1 MSWFPAS
8 AEKCC
13 SSGKLELKLTKILTI
28 MRKILLSALLL
39 VCSIAVCS
47 ALTREGLT
55 EYKLDNGLTVMLW
68 EDHDAPD
75 VTGYIVVRA
84 GAVDEPAEYTGLA
97 HYLEH
102 MLFKGTQR
110 IGALDWNA
118 EKPIYDSIIAL
129 YDQYSE
135 ATDPKVREELA
146 TQINECSMRQAKI
159 SSLEDFFVL
168 LDLIGAE
175 GVNAYTSYDLTAYH
189 NSFPAAEMYR
199 WLTIFSDRLIDP
211 VFRTFQAEL
220 ENVFEE
226 YNMYANDPSSQ
237 VRKQL
242 YADIFK
248 GSPYER
254 DVIGLPEHL
263 KNPRLSKLI
272 EFYETW
278 YVPNNMA
285 LIIVGD
291 FDTETTKPMI
301 AETFGRLEPKEL
313 PERPSYPEV
322 SFEGNPSKHYKLGY
336 NPQVAWIYNGVKE
349 GDEDQDVL
357 DFVCALLYNGEIGL
371 LDKINTKGDVSQAY
385 AYSDARRNSGRI
397 IIAAVPYYDANQQMF
412 ESDKATHAIVM
423 KEIEKIKRGE
433 IDDALIAN
441 VKRLYAQSEKVS
453 EESPSTKMNALVDA
467 FTYGKPIDDI
477 FTQNE
482 KIQNLTKEEIAR
494 VAKKYFDAPYMTIS
508 FDEDDKTPKAKPLP
522 KPNIKPVEPSHEET
536 PYAKAFKQLPK
547 AEMKQT
553 FNDFNDVQ
561 IIKIDENITL
571 HYTPNTKND
580 VFSLALQYGVGEHEM
595 PLLPYATMLMNDAGV
610 MGEKPLKGEDFKVQL
625 AELGAYVSYGCDDS
639 YFTVST
645 SGEDGNMNKIMN
657 MITRQLLMPYLE
669 QKQLDA
675 VKGSEFFSRLSR
687 QKRTA
692 VQKSALLQYALYG
705 QKSSYL
711 DEVKFID
718 VWNLD
723 GVQVQRLVAS
733 ARTYALDVY
742 YCGSLTPEQLIAE
755 LPLTEGMQASTSPFV
770 QDRVT
775 YDKPTVL
782 FLPNSNV
789 QQADLY
795 FYINGRPYDIASDV
809 QSDAF
814 NQYMSGGFTGLI
826 MYEIRE
832 KRSMAYTAYGVDATP
847 ILPGKNCYFYGYVGT
862 QSDKVVDAI
871 SAYMDILNDMPIDST
886 NMEALRASLRQ
897 AGQTAKPS
905 MRRKSM
911 VYEYW
916 QRLGYTDDP
925 ARINAAAIDALT
937 IEDIQAFYEQ
947 NIKGKPVT
955 IILMGDPKKIDL
967 KAIEKKMGC
976 KVTKLSPA
984 KIFNSVDELYDAVM

>member
-1 MSWFPAS
+1 
-8 AEKCC
+8 
-13 SSGKLELKLTKILTI
+13 
-28 MRKILLSALLL
+28 MRKYLLSALLL

-75 VTGYIVVRA
+75 VTGYVVVRA

-102 MLFKGTQR
+102 MLFKGTQQ
-110 IGALDWNA
+110 IGALDWEH

-129 YDQYSE
+129 YDQYSD
-135 ATDPKVREELA
+135 ATDPKVREQLA

-199 WLTIFSDRLIDP
+199 WLTIFSDRLINP

-237 VRKQL
+237 AQKQL
-242 YADIFK
+242 MQDIYQ

-254 DVIGLPEHL
+254 DVIGKPEHL

-285 LIIVGD
+285 LIIVGN

-301 AETFGRLEPKEL
+301 QETFSRLEPKPL

-322 SFEGNPSKHYKLGY
+322 SFAGNPTKHYKLGY
-336 NPQVAWIYNGVKE
+336 NPELYLIYDGVKE
-349 GDEDQDVL
+349 GDPDQDVL
-357 DFVCALLYNGEIGL
+357 DFIQLLMSNGSIGV
-371 LDKINTKGDVSQAY
+371 LDKLEIKGDVSSVGVY
-385 AYSDARRNSGRI
+385 VDSRRNSGRI
-397 IIAAVPYYDANQQMF
+397 IIDAIPYYDANQQMF
-412 ESDKATHAIVM
+412 ESDAQTKAIIM
-423 KEIEKIKRGE
+423 RELDKIKRGDISDE
-433 IDDALIAN
+433 LITN
-441 VKRLYAQSEKVS
+441 VKRLYSEIEMQVN
-453 EESPSTKMNALVDA
+453 ERPSSKLNLLVDA
-467 FTYGKPIDDI
+467 FTYGKSLDDEI
-477 FTQNE
+477 AYYDR
-482 KIQNLTKEEIAR
+482 IQNLTKEEIVR
-494 VAKKYFDAPYMTIS
+494 VARKYFDAPYMTIS
-508 FDEDDKTPKAKPLP
+508 FDEATKSWKANPLP

-536 PYAKAFKQLPK
+536 DYARMFKQLPRG
-547 AEMKQT
+547 EQTLT
-553 FNDFNDVQ
+553 FNNFSDVQ
-561 IIKIDENITL
+561 VANIADNVTL
-571 HYTPNTKND
+571 HYTPNTKNNL
-580 VFSLALQYGVGEHEM
+580 FTLTLRYGIGEHEM
-595 PLLPYATMLMNDAGV
+595 PLLPYVTALMSNAGI
-610 MGEKPLKGEDFKVQL
+610 MGSPALEGKDFNVKMM
-625 AELGAYVSYGCDDS
+625 ELGGDVSYACDDS
-639 YFTVST
+639 YFYISIW
-645 SGEDGNMNKIMN
+645 GLDENMDKIMN
-657 MITRQLLMPYLE
+657 LVTRQLLMPYLE

-675 VKGSEFFSRLSR
+675 IKGSEFFSRLSR

-692 VQKSALLQYALYG
+692 YQKSALLQYALYG
-705 QKSSYL
+705 NKSAYL
-711 DEVKFID
+711 DEVPFADIWGLGLPK
-718 VWNLD
+718 
-723 GVQVQRLVAS
+723 VQSLVAQ
-733 ARTYALDVY
+733 AREYALDVF
-742 YCGSLTPEQLIAE
+742 YCGTLPQEQLVAN
-755 LPLTEGMQASTSPFV
+755 LPLTEGMRPSNSPFV
-770 QDRVT
+770 QERVT
-775 YDKPTVL
+775 YNKPTIL

-789 QQADLY
+789 QQADIY
-795 FYINGRPYDIASDV
+795 FYINGRPYDNSQDVASN
-809 QSDAF
+809 AF

-832 KRSMAYTAYGVDATP
+832 KRSMAYTAYGVDRRAS
-847 ILPGKNCYFYGYVGT
+847 LPGKDCFFYGYIGT
-862 QSDKVVDAI
+862 QSDKVTDAI
-871 SAYMDILNDMPIDST
+871 SAYMDIINDMPIDST
-886 NMEALRASLRQ
+886 NMPALRAALRQ

-905 MRRKSM
+905 MRSKAETF
-911 VYEYW
+911 EYW
-916 QRLGYTDDP
+916 QRLGYVDDP
-925 ARINAAAIDALT
+925 ARINADAIDALT

-947 NIKGKPVT
+947 NIKGKPMT
-955 IILMGDPKKIDL
+955 IVLMGDPKKINI

-976 KVTKLSPA
+976 KVTKISPA

>member
-1 MSWFPAS
+1 M
-8 AEKCC
+8 K
-13 SSGKLELKLTKILTI
+13 
-28 MRKILLSALLL
+28 KILLSALLL
-39 VCSIAVCS
+39 IGSIAMSS

-55 EYKLDNGLTVMLW
+55 EYKLDNGLTVLLW

-75 VTGYIVVRA
+75 VTGYIAVRA

-102 MLFKGTQR
+102 MLFKGTQK
-110 IGALDWNA
+110 IGALDWEA

-135 ATDPKVREELA
+135 STDPKVREQLA
-146 TQINECSMRQAKI
+146 TQINEASMRQAKI

-175 GVNAYTSYDLTAYH
+175 GVNAFTSYDLTAYH

-226 YNMYANDPSSQ
+226 YNMYANEPSSQ
-237 VRKQL
+237 VQKQL
-242 YADIFK
+242 QEDIYK

-272 EFYETW
+272 EFYNTW

-291 FDTETTKPMI
+291 FDTEKTKPMI
-301 AETFGRLEPKEL
+301 AQTFGRLQPKEL
-313 PERPSYPEV
+313 PARPSYPEV
-322 SFEGNPSKHYKLGY
+322 SFAGNPTKHYNLGY
-336 NPQVAWIYNGVKE
+336 NPQVAWIYQGVKE
-349 GDEDQDVL
+349 GDPDEEAL
-357 DFVCALLYNGEIGL
+357 DFVCALLYNGQIGL
-371 LDKINTKGDVSQAY
+371 LDKINTKGDVSASY
-385 AYSDARRNSGRI
+385 AYSDSRRNTGRI
-397 IIAAVPYYDANQQMF
+397 VIQAVPYYDANQQMF
-412 ESDKATHAIVM
+412 ESDKATKAIVM
-423 KEIEKIKRGE
+423 KELDRIKNGQ
-433 IDDALIAN
+433 IDDELIKN
-441 VKRLYAQSEKVS
+441 VKRLYAQSYKVQ
-453 EESPSTKMNALVDA
+453 EENPEAKIQSLLYSFVYN
-467 FTYGKPIDDI
+467 KPTDDI
-477 FTQNE
+477 FTENE
-482 KIQNLTKEEIAR
+482 RIQNLTKEEIVR

-508 FDEDDKTPKAKPLP
+508 FDEDTKTPKPKTLP
-522 KPNIKPVEPSHEET
+522 KPNIKPVEPSREET
-536 PYAKAFKQLPK
+536 EYAKAFKQLPK
-547 AEMKQT
+547 EAIKQT
-553 FNDFNDVQ
+553 FNDFSDVQ
-561 IIKIDENITL
+561 VSPIASNVTL

-580 VFSLALQYGVGEHEM
+580 VFTLTLRYGVGAHEM
-595 PLLPYATMLMNDAGV
+595 PLLPYATVLINDAGV
-610 MGEKPLKGEDFKVQL
+610 MPETKGEDFKVKL
-625 AELGAYVSYGCDDS
+625 AELGGSVSYGCSDS
-639 YFTVST
+639 YFTVSI
-645 SGEDGNMNKIMN
+645 SGEDENIDKIMN
-657 MITRQLLMPYLE
+657 LVNRQLLMPYLE
-669 QKQLDA
+669 QKQLDN
-675 VKGSEFFSRLSR
+675 VKGSEFFSRFSR

-705 QKSSYL
+705 KKSAYL

-718 VWNLD
+718 IWNMD
-723 GVQVQRLVAS
+723 GVQVQRLIAS
-733 ARTYALDVY
+733 ARTYALDVF
-742 YCGSLTPEQLIAE
+742 YCGTLPKEKLIAE
-755 LPLTEGMQASTSPFV
+755 LPLTEGMQPSKSPFI
-770 QDRVT
+770 QDRQS

-809 QSDAF
+809 VSDAF
-814 NQYMSGGFTGLI
+814 NQYLSGGFTGLI

-832 KRSMAYTAYGVDATP
+832 KRSMAYTAYGIDATP
-847 ILPGKNCYFYGYVGT
+847 ALPGKDCYFYGYVGT

-871 SAYMDILNDMPIDST
+871 NAYMDILNDMPKDST
-886 NMEALRASLRQ
+886 NLEALRAALKQ

-905 MRRKSM
+905 MRGKGST
-911 VYEYW
+911 YEYW
-916 QRLGYTDDP
+916 QRLGYTEDP
-925 ARINAAAIDALT
+925 AKVNAAAVDALT
-937 IEDIQAFYEQ
+937 FNDIEKFYED

-955 IILMGDPKKIDL
+955 VILMGDPKKINI
-967 KAIEKKMGC
+967 KEIEAKMGC

-984 KIFNSVDELYDAVM
+984 KIFNSVQELFDAVM